1 MTNTF
6 VPNFDCPM
14 GRTDTFTSQRR
25 EPSCILPLLTPK
37 YLTNLCNSAAYSA
50 ASIPFLMSGSET
62 ISSKGTPALFRS
74 TCETIPSNLTYL
86 CHSKG
91 YQAFGDNYSAQ

>member
-1 MTNTF
+1 
-6 VPNFDCPM
+6 M

-37 YLTNLCNSAAYSA
+37 YLTNLCNSAAYSD

-74 TCETIPSNLTYL
+74 TCEKIPSNLTYL
-86 CHSKG
+86 YHHHRYKS
-91 YQAFGDNYSAQ
+91 YQAFGCNHSGK